1 MNNAQKLNAI
11 DIERLVQASQRGNRE
26 AFDKLVRIYQCR
38 TMQVAVG
45 ILGNADDAAEAVQAG
60 FVKGYLSIKKLR
72 KPERFEA
79 WLLRIVANSAISQR
93 KIAKRRM
100 EIMKTIDIRRG
111 KEWTF
116 PPANTEDSVEL
127 NKAIQQAMSKLSKK
141 QAQAISLFGLKD
153 LSHKEVAEIMGCSV
167 EAVRWYVFKARE
179 KLKVLLKEYLQ

>member
-11 DIERLVQASQRGNRE
+11 DIERLVQASQSGNKE
-26 AFDKLVRIYQCR
+26 AFDRLVRIYQRR

-60 FVKGYLSIKKLR
+60 FVKAYMSINKLR
-72 KPERFEA
+72 EPERFEA
-79 WLLRIVANSAISQR
+79 WLLRIVANTAISQR

-100 EIMKTIDIRRG
+100 EIMRAVNSHCD
-111 KEWTF
+111 KERVF
-116 PPANTEDSVEL
+116 SPAKTEDSVEL
-127 NKAIQQAMSKLSKK
+127 SHTIQQAMLKLSRKE
-141 QAQAISLFGLKD
+141 AQAISLFGLKD

-167 EAVRWYVFKARE
+167 EVVRWHVFKARE